1 MRQDIDMEINTTRF
15 GTIEI
20 EEEKIIKM
28 TRGLLGF
35 PDDRR
40 YVLIPHKEGSPF
52 HWLQSVDTP
61 GLAFVVAS
69 PGRFFSDYVFDIS
82 DEIEKELEIDAPGD
96 VDCLVIITIP
106 KDNPKK
112 LTANLLGPIVINVKK
127 RLACQVVLDPNVY
140 PVKCPLLPEE

>member
-1 MRQDIDMEINTTRF
+1 MEINTTRF

-40 YVLIPHKEGSPF
+40 YVLIPHKGGSPF

-61 GLAFVVAS
+61 ALAFVVAS

-82 DEIEKELEIDAPGD
+82 HEIEKELEIEAPED

-106 KDNPKK
+106 KENPKK

>member
-1 MRQDIDMEINTTRF
+1 MRQNIDMEINTTRF

-61 GLAFVVAS
+61 ALAFVVTS

-82 DEIEKELEIDAPGD
+82 DEIEKELEIEAPED